1 VADCGATRA
10 GGLLL
15 IRIEVAEVHRVTV
28 PGQVHAQ
35 VRVALIGCTGL
46 LGDIIGETLAGQ
58 PEVDVVAELEPPTG
72 DQALLELDADLV
84 LWNNADESRVV
95 CWLDRLAHG
104 SGPRV
109 LTTMGDGRQASLWEL
124 VPRRTEL
131 GSLSPRT
138 LVETILGPTRDAG
151 DRP

>member
-1 VADCGATRA
+1 M
-10 GGLLL
+10 
-15 IRIEVAEVHRVTV
+15 AEVHRLAV
-28 PGQVHAQ
+28 PGRVHTQ

-58 PEVDVVAELEPPTG
+58 PDVDVVADLEPPAR
-72 DQALLELDADLV
+72 DQALPELDADLF
-84 LWNNADESRVV
+84 LWNNADESRVAS
-95 CWLDRLAHG
+95 WLDRLARG
-104 SGPRV
+104 SVPRV
-109 LTTMGDGRQASLWEL
+109 LTTMGDGREASLWEL

-131 GSLSPRT
+131 GSLSPGT

>member
-1 VADCGATRA
+1 VADCGAKPA

-15 IRIEVAEVHRVTV
+15 IRIEGAEVHRVTV
-28 PGQVHAQ
+28 PGEVHAQ

-58 PEVDVVAELEPPTG
+58 PEVDVVAEFEPQAG

-84 LWNNADESRVV
+84 LWHNADESRVV
-95 CWLDRLAHG
+95 AWLDRLAHG

-109 LTTMGDGRQASLWEL
+109 LTTMGDGRLASLWEL
-124 VPRRTEL
+124 VPRRLEL